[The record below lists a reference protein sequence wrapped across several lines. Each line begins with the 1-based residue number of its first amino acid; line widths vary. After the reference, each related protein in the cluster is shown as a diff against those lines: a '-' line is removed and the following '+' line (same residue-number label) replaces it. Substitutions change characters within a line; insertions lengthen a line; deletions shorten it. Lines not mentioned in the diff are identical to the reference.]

1 MGLFNNIVDNPI
13 FFRPRNSKNRHFCL
27 REFREFR
34 EFKVTF
40 PNLTKLSKL
49 SKLTK
54 YPSCKKPPVG
64 ST

>member
-1 MGLFNNIVDNPI
+1 MDEMDGSDNI
-13 FFRPRNSKNRHFCL
+13 FFYL